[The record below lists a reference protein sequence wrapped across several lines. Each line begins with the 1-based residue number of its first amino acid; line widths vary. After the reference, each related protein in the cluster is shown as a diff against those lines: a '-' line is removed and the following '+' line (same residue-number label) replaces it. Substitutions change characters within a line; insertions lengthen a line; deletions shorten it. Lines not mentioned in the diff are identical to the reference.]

1 MRCPRC
7 HGLMVVIQLEDAM
20 STAGGHSL
28 YGWRCL
34 LCGEVLDSGIEGNRK
49 GHARPRKDSIR
60 RPFGVMLRWP
70 VTEKPR
76 KATE

>member
-1 MRCPRC
+1 MSCPRC
-7 HGLMVVIQLEDAM
+7 HGLMVVIQLADAM

-34 LCGEVLDSGIEGNRK
+34 LCGEVLDSAIEGNRK
-49 GHARPRKDSIR
+49 GHARPKKDSIR
-60 RPFGVMLRWP
+60 RPFGVMLGRL
-70 VTEKPR
+70 VTEKLR